1 MSEPVM
7 PPRPGDRGV
16 VHDLVAGVVPVDERE
31 AADRADIL
39 AWIASGAG
47 LYRRTPPA
55 DPPKHLVTY
64 FLPYHAG
71 TDAVF
76 LVEHRK
82 AGLLLPPG
90 GHVESDEPPWDT
102 VVREA
107 QEELGVVAR
116 PHPLTPDRR
125 PLFVTVTP
133 TVGPHS
139 HLDATL
145 WWLLDLDPAQRIAAD
160 PGEFSGWGWHPRR
173 EVAGWPAGRTDPEL
187 GRFLSKVEHLTTRT
201 GQGAVTR

>member
-1 MSEPVM
+1 MT
-7 PPRPGDRGV
+7 PPRPGDRRV

-71 TDAVF
+71 TDTVF

-90 GHVESDEPPWDT
+90 GHVEPGEPPWDT

-107 QEELGVVAR
+107 QEELGVTAR
-116 PHPLTPDRR
+116 PHPLTSDRR

-133 TVGPHS
+133 TVGPQS

-145 WWLLDLDPAQRIAAD
+145 WWLLELDPAQRITAD
-160 PGEFSGWGWHPRR
+160 LGEFSGWGWHPRR
-173 EVAGWPAGRTDPEL
+173 DVAGWPAGRTDPEL
-187 GRFLSKVEHLTTRT
+187 GRFLTKVAQLTIRV
-201 GQGAVTR
+201 ARKR